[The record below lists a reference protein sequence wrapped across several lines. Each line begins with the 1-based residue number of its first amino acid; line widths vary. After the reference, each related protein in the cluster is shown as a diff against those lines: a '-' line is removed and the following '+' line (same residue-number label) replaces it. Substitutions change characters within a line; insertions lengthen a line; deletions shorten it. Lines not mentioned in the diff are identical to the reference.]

1 MKIECLLT
9 VACLL
14 CGCAGNSGKNGTETG
29 SDRDE
34 HGCIAS
40 AGYVWSE
47 VRQDCIR
54 PFETGV
60 KLVSVTPADS
70 GAVYAAYMVFSTDSS
85 RVELFLPGQ
94 EETDVLDRRALPGGE
109 IVWSVE
115 NDDAKNVRMVD
126 GEWVVEQQGKT
137 LYIEDIYPIYVT
149 FVGTDGKTE
158 QAYRVEV
165 VFERDLA
172 RVTFDGTVFDLPQYV
187 TGSGYGYGNQMMDL
201 RGKGSEAVLTI
212 TDGPTLT
219 LVEE

>member
-1 MKIECLLT
+1 MKVECFLT
-9 VACLL
+9 MACLL
-14 CGCAGNSGKNGTETG
+14 CGCAGNSDKNSARTG
-29 SDRDE
+29 ADRDE

-40 AGYVWSE
+40 AGYQWSE

-54 PFETGV
+54 PFEEGV
-60 KLVSVTPADS
+60 KLISVAPVDS
-70 GAVYAAYMVFSTDSS
+70 GAVYAAYMVFSADSS
-85 RVELFLPGQ
+85 QVELFLPEK
-94 EETDVLDRRALPGGE
+94 EEAEVLDRRALPGGGSA
-109 IVWSVE
+109 WNVE
-115 NDDAKNVRMVD
+115 DDDTKNVRMVD
-126 GEWVVEQQGKT
+126 GEWVVEQRGKT
-137 LYIEDIYPIYVT
+137 LYIEDIYPIYAT

-172 RVTFDGTVFDLPQYV
+172 RVTFDGTVLDLPQYV

>member
-70 GAVYAAYMVFSTDSS
+70 GAVYAAYMVFSADSS

-94 EETDVLDRRALPGGE
+94 EETDVLDRRTLPGGE
-109 IVWSVE
+109 RVWNVE
-115 NDDAKNVRMVD
+115 DDDTKNVRMVD
-126 GEWVVEQQGKT
+126 GEWVVEQRGKT
-137 LYIEDIYPIYVT
+137 LYIEDIYPIYAT

-165 VFERDLA
+165 VFERDMA
-172 RVTFDGTVFDLPQYV
+172 RVTFDGTPFVCP
-187 TGSGYGYGNQMMDL
+187 SM
-201 RGKGSEAVLTI
+201 
-212 TDGPTLT
+212 
-219 LVEE
+219 